1 MTVSAGRRDRLTFLG
16 LLFALMYAPGAGAQQ
31 IASSLDDLKILEN
44 TNSRVTVT
52 DTNGQKFN
60 GMVVA
65 ASDTVLSLRI
75 GSAIRRF
82 AADEV
87 QVVRV
92 RKEDSLANGALIGA
106 AVGGGLSSLMFF
118 DNECRDD
125 PVCYTA
131 LAAYAGMGALA
142 GVVIDALIHR
152 TMVVYSAPPPSA
164 QRAYLVAPLIARGRN
179 GVRLTIAF

>member
-75 GSAIRRF
+75 GSSIRRF

-87 QVVRV
+87 QVR
-92 RKEDSLANGALIGA
+92 GA
-106 AVGGGLSSLMFF
+106 
-118 DNECRDD
+118 
-125 PVCYTA
+125 
-131 LAAYAGMGALA
+131 
-142 GVVIDALIHR
+142 
-152 TMVVYSAPPPSA
+152 
-164 QRAYLVAPLIARGRN
+164 
-179 GVRLTIAF
+179 

>member
-16 LLFALMYAPGAGAQQ
+16 LLFALMYAPGAGDQQ

-92 RKEDSLANGALIGA
+92 RKEDSLAK
-106 AVGGGLSSLMFF
+106 
-118 DNECRDD
+118 
-125 PVCYTA
+125 
-131 LAAYAGMGALA
+131 LA